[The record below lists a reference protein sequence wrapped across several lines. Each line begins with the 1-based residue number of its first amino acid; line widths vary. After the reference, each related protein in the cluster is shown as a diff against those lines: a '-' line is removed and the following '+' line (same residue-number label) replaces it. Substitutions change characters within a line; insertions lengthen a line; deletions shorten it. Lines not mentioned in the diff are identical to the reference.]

1 VSAKPKRASTKLR
14 AVVRNVI
21 DEASAPLDAALVV
34 DRSDVLKRTLKS
46 LETLAR
52 KLGVK
57 VRYEAI
63 VLPGRDANDGSTRVG
78 EASIGRGGLVRLH
91 GAPVIVC
98 DVGLPVVDKVS
109 VLAEALARFDV
120 ATIGLSPILRS
131 RLRARRAP

>member
-1 VSAKPKRASTKLR
+1 MSAKPRRGSTRLR
-14 AVVRNVI
+14 AVVV
-21 DEASAPLDAALVV
+21 DATTTTTATATATT
-34 DRSDVLKRTLKS
+34 DRSDPLRRTLKS

-63 VLPGRDANDGSTRVG
+63 VLPGREANDGSSRSG
-78 EASIGRGGLVRLH
+78 EASVGRGGLVRLY

-98 DVGLPVVDKVS
+98 DVGLPIVDKVS

-120 ATIGLSPILRS
+120 QTISLSPIVRS
-131 RLRARRAP
+131 RLRARRVP

>member
-1 VSAKPKRASTKLR
+1 MSGEPKRPSTKLR
-14 AVVRNVI
+14 AVATQAIEHATEPVVA
-21 DEASAPLDAALVV
+21 ASEV
-34 DRSDVLKRTLKS
+34 DRSEVLKRTLRS

-63 VLPGRDANDGSTRVG
+63 VLPGREASHGSTRVG
-78 EASIGRGGLVRLH
+78 DASIGRGGLVRLH

-98 DVGLPVVDKVS
+98 DVGLPLVDKVS

-120 ATIGLSPILRS
+120 ATIGLSPIVRS
-131 RLRARRAP
+131 RLRARRTP